1 MNNEVKKMLEVV
13 VASCEIPSR
22 HIPGGTEEEHRNVGQ
37 YSLSPGR
44 DVTTE
49 PL

>member
-1 MNNEVKKMLEVV
+1 MLEVV
-13 VASCEIPSR
+13 VVSCEIPSQ
-22 HIPGGTEEEHRNVGQ
+22 HIPGGTEEDHRNVSQ
-37 YSLSPGR
+37 HSLSPGR